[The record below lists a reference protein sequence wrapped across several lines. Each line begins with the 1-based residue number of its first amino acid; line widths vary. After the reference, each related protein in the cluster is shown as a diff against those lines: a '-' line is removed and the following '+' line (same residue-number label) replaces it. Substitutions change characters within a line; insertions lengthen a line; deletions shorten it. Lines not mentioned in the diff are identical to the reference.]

1 MKRLCSEKE
10 REILTYGHRT
20 STAGEILSQKRN
32 FIAPV
37 AYKHRRRI
45 LSFIA
50 RIVRSCRELNFI
62 AAPIAI
68 CAASWN
74 LRLPLAIKFTQHE
87 QAALECGGNSNSAA
101 NEI

>member
-50 RIVRSCRELNFI
+50 RIVRKLPRTKFYRGTYSYLRGELEFTAPASDKI
-62 AAPIAI
+62 YAA
-68 CAASWN
+68 
-74 LRLPLAIKFTQHE
+74 
-87 QAALECGGNSNSAA
+87 
-101 NEI
+101 